1 MRLLGFEGG
10 ENGPP
15 QGPSG
20 CYLVAL
26 FMIWCLPYCFGV
38 WFSRAVGNLVFVLI
52 IWNLFLSSACVLVLG
67 LTLRLLGWLQLCFFF

>member
-10 ENGPP
+10 GSGPP

-38 WFSRAVGNLVFVLI
+38 WFSRAVGIWCLFQFGTCFLVRFV
-52 IWNLFLSSACVLVLG
+52 F
-67 LTLRLLGWLQLCFFF
+67 